1 MTDIA
6 DRTTLGSSKR
16 IDDKKKIMG
25 TLSDTSDDQRQ
36 KCLPQQLE
44 EQKISNKES
53 ELPNRRAEES
63 YKSTEKLEE
72 RIEESDV
79 RVAELDRMAEESG
92 RKAEEL
98 DKGTEELA
106 KRADELVKR
115 AVESDR
121 RAEESDRRAEE
132 LARRAEE
139 SDRRAEELAKR
150 AKESDRK
157 AEESDRGAEESDR
170 RAEELAKRVEESDR
184 RAEELAK
191 RAKESDRKAEESD
204 RRAEES
210 DRRAEEL
217 AKRAKE
223 SDKKAEESD
232 RGAEES
238 DRRAEEL
245 ARRVEESDR
254 RVEELAKRAKV
265 SDRRTDESDRRA
277 EELAKRAEESD
288 RRTEELE
295 RQLNEVQ
302 EQVLQAQRSL
312 TETRQRLR
320 EREDRLQA
328 YDTQWVVRREEIELT
343 GPELGRGA
351 WATVSVAKFR
361 GAQVAVKI
369 IHNQL
374 VSRHNIHLFR
384 REMNMAA
391 KLRHPNLVQFIGA
404 TVEGD
409 MMIVMEFMVTSL
421 RRQLQSEE
429 YFQPKFVKSISLDVA
444 RALSYLHQM
453 KPDPIVHRDISSA
466 NVLLEPLLPP
476 NQWRAKVTDYGSV
489 NLVRQLNTE
498 NPGGPAYAAP
508 EANNPRLQS
517 PKMDIYSFG
526 ALVLEMLTGH
536 LPSPEDRPE
545 LLCQV
550 HHEQLLRLIRRCLSE
565 RIEDR
570 PNASIII
577 SELS

>member
-6 DRTTLGSSKR
+6 DRTTLGSPKR
-16 IDDKKKIMG
+16 IDDKEKIMG

-44 EQKISNKES
+44 EQKKSNKES

-63 YKSTEKLEE
+63 YQSTEKLEE
-72 RIEESDV
+72 RIEQSDV
-79 RVAELDRMAEESG
+79 RVAELDSMAEESD
-92 RKAEEL
+92 RRAEEF
-98 DKGTEELA
+98 DNETE
-106 KRADELVKR
+106 ELVKR
-115 AVESDR
+115 ADEVDKREEKSDRRAEESDRRAKELAKKAEESDR

-132 LARRAEE
+132 LAE
-139 SDRRAEELAKR
+139 
-150 AKESDRK
+150 
-157 AEESDRGAEESDR
+157 
-170 RAEELAKRVEESDR
+170 RV
-184 RAEELAK
+184 
-191 RAKESDRKAEESD
+191 EESD

-223 SDKKAEESD
+223 SDMK
-232 RGAEES
+232 AEES

-254 RVEELAKRAKV
+254 RIEELAKRAKV
-265 SDRRTDESDRRA
+265 SDRRTEESDRWA
-277 EELAKRAEESD
+277 EELAKRAEDSD
-288 RRTEELE
+288 KRTEELE

-320 EREDRLQA
+320 EREERLQA

-361 GAQVAVKI
+361 GAQVAVKR

-409 MMIVMEFMVTSL
+409 MMIVMEFMTTSL

-565 RIEDR
+565 RIDDR
-570 PNASIII
+570 PNASVII

>member
-6 DRTTLGSSKR
+6 DHTTLGSPKR

-44 EQKISNKES
+44 EQKKSNKES

-63 YKSTEKLEE
+63 YQSTEKLEE

-79 RVAELDRMAEESG
+79 RVAELDSMAEESD
-92 RKAEEL
+92 RRAEEF
-98 DKGTEELA
+98 DNETE
-106 KRADELVKR
+106 ELVKR
-115 AVESDR
+115 ADEVDKREEESDGRAEESDRRAKELAKKAEESDRRAEESDR

-132 LARRAEE
+132 LAE
-139 SDRRAEELAKR
+139 
-150 AKESDRK
+150 
-157 AEESDRGAEESDR
+157 
-170 RAEELAKRVEESDR
+170 RV
-184 RAEELAK
+184 
-191 RAKESDRKAEESD
+191 EESD

-217 AKRAKE
+217 AKRANE
-223 SDKKAEESD
+223 SDMKAEESD
-232 RGAEES
+232 RRAEELAKRANESDMKAEES

-265 SDRRTDESDRRA
+265 SDRRTEESDRWA

-320 EREDRLQA
+320 EREERLQA
-328 YDTQWVVRREEIELT
+328 HDTQWVVRREEIELT

-361 GAQVAVKI
+361 GAQVAVKR